1 MASDLGCQM
10 IYSVNIM
17 NIFEGFHCVIIRRL
31 SLIDIIRQLF
41 VLNAE
46 DLTVFISFLY
56 VLVLSKNILI
66 WHTSNM
72 QVYSKITEEKNG
84 SFKSFII
91 WELGDIFIYER

>member
-1 MASDLGCQM
+1 M

-66 WHTSNM
+66 
-72 QVYSKITEEKNG
+72 
-84 SFKSFII
+84 
-91 WELGDIFIYER
+91 